1 MTLSINMSRTSNREN
16 LNIKWKK
23 EESKMKRREKFKSLE
38 ISKKRLL
45 TDKEKSM
52 LSELKELM
60 RHKKE
65 MPDK

>member
-1 MTLSINMSRTSNREN
+1 MMLSINMSRTSNREN

-23 EESKMKRREKFKSLE
+23 EESKMRRREKFKSLE